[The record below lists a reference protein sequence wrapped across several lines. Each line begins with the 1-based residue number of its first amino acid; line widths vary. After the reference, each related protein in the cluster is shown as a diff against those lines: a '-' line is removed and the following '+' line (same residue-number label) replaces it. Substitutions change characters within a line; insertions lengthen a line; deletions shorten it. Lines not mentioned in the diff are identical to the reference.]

1 MKLIEEAIEAFK
13 MLPGVGKKT
22 ATRYAFYLLKEDEKN
37 VENLIEKI
45 RRIKKDLKVC
55 QKCFVYSENSP
66 CEICSSKERDSS
78 VLCIVEDT
86 QKLYF
91 MEKSGFY
98 NGKYHVLGGLLSPL
112 KGVGSENL
120 NLKPL
125 IERIKKEPIK
135 EVILALSPN
144 IEGLTTSRFL
154 ENILKD
160 LDVSV
165 SELAKGLS
173 IGTELD
179 WVDETTLKL
188 ALEGRVFVKK

>member
-1 MKLIEEAIEAFK
+1 MKILDEAIEAFK

-22 ATRYAFYLLKEDEKN
+22 ATRYVFYILKENEKK
-37 VENLIEKI
+37 IEEFLDKI
-45 RRIKKDLKVC
+45 KNIKKSLK
-55 QKCFVYSENSP
+55 KCSICFCYSEVSP
-66 CEICSSKERDSS
+66 CNICSSEERDSS
-78 VLCIVEDT
+78 LLCVVEDT

-91 MEKSGFY
+91 MEKSGLY
-98 NGKYHVLGGLLSPL
+98 SGKYHVLGGLLSPL
-112 KGVGSENL
+112 KGIGSDNL

-135 EVILALSPN
+135 EIILALSPN
-144 IEGLTTSRFL
+144 IEGLTTSRYI

-160 LDVSV
+160 YDIPI

-179 WVDETTLKL
+179 WVDDTTLKL
-188 ALEGRVFVKK
+188 ALEGRVTVKK